1 MQNIK
6 EFMAENHR
14 HCDDFFVSA
23 EREVAAGAWSLAK
36 SAFAK
41 FRDAMLRHFAA
52 EESLLF
58 PAFEERTG
66 IHMGPTQV
74 MRGEH
79 VKLCELIASAEDAL
93 VAQDSE
99 AYQGEAETL
108 LIMMQQHNMKEESI
122 LYPMC
127 DQHLLDQVDTL
138 LQHLQGA
145 VREVELGK

>member
-14 HCDDFFVSA
+14 HCDDFFIAA
-23 EREVAAGAWSLAK
+23 EREVAAGSWSLAK
-36 SAFAK
+36 SAFTK

-58 PAFEERTG
+58 PAFENHTG
-66 IHMGPTQV
+66 IYMGPTQV

-79 VKLCELIASAEDAL
+79 VQLCELIASAEDAL

-127 DQHLLDQVDTL
+127 DQHLQNQTDTL
-138 LQHLQGA
+138 LPLLQEA
-145 VREVELGK
+145 VREVEPGK